1 MTRLNG
7 ADARVIGKKF
17 PWQTRMTK
25 WDFTPLTGKK
35 SCQLRAP
42 EQLVEMSMFSQHSS
56 ETVTHR
62 KTLKSFLMTQ
72 AESERDQCDFTAQ
85 RCKRYTGKFLSSIS
99 TEVTV

>member
-25 WDFTPLTGKK
+25 WDFY
-35 SCQLRAP
+35 SSDCQ
-42 EQLVEMSMFSQHSS
+42 QSSQ
-56 ETVTHR
+56 TVTHR